1 MGLSLY
7 PVLIAAPPVSLT
19 GGQGAAKHTEGIQDL
34 LLSWCGV
41 DELSLRWVSWQPRAP
56 HREWRGSTKLCT
68 LRMVTGLEGM
78 VWGCVRG
85 RLEGWGKALHQR
97 EVVESPSLELF
108 KNHEDVALRDVVEMG
123 WWLDLIILEVFSNR
137 HDSTNLGLYIFVYYS
152 YTRLSPPHDG
162 TTTPS
167 MPRAP
172 EALPR
177 PRPASLSPRPQT
189 VGCASARRQPTQSCG

>member
-41 DELSLRWVSWQPRAP
+41 DELSLWWVSWQPRAP

-123 WWLDLIILEVFSNR
+123 WWLDLIILEVFSDPNGSMTLLCHQPFTCWVCLLLPGSQIAQQEGQGEHYSSLFR
-137 HDSTNLGLYIFVYYS
+137 FCHLLVAVSCDS
-152 YTRLSPPHDG
+152 P
-162 TTTPS
+162 
-167 MPRAP
+167 
-172 EALPR
+172 
-177 PRPASLSPRPQT
+177 
-189 VGCASARRQPTQSCG
+189 